1 VLFALLSATALSAQD
16 TRLNDAMARYRA
28 AARGELAARQ
38 VLDSLAQWERTHAT
52 GDSVVTAAVRMRLD
66 TSLTAAERAA
76 VTSGV
81 ADATARILAVQ
92 GDGARGT
99 TGVNTFVVEASSSRV
114 ARATFMR
121 VLGWRTG
128 GGYLTA
134 NPLALRSATA
144 TALADIAAR
153 IAESELVKTPIRDWS
168 RMPTGPT
175 LAMEKVYVQVASAPS
190 ARARA
195 CLTGALDDCR
205 RILAIDSLPDP
216 LSSWYA
222 PDDYP
227 VLGANLAIRADD
239 PRRALIER
247 CRQTA
252 DASVCRDALLQFKI
266 AEPVPRDVRESFLA
280 FALVRGG
287 PQAYVR
293 LRDTPG
299 DRRTRLV
306 AAAGVPFDSLV
317 SGWRAQVVAAQPA
330 RSVAV
335 PGAVTLAWLALF
347 GVVIQRRR
355 ATC

>member
-1 VLFALLSATALSAQD
+1 VLLALLRASALSAQD
-16 TRLNDAMARYRA
+16 TRVDDAMMRYRA
-28 AARGELAARQ
+28 AARRELAARQ

-76 VTSGV
+76 VTAGV

-99 TGVNTFVVEASSSRV
+99 TGVNTFVVEASPSRV
-114 ARATFMR
+114 ARSTFLR

-128 GGYLTA
+128 NAFLTA
-134 NPLALRSATA
+134 NPLALRSETA
-144 TALADIAAR
+144 TALGNIAAR
-153 IAESELVKTPIRDWS
+153 IAESELVNTPIRDWS

-175 LAMEKVYVQVASAPS
+175 LALDRVYVQVAASS
-190 ARARA
+190 STRARA
-195 CLTGALDDCR
+195 CLTGALDDCS
-205 RILAIDSLPDP
+205 RILAVDSVPDP

-227 VLGANLAIRADD
+227 VLGANVVFRADH
-239 PRRALIER
+239 PYRALVQR
-247 CRQTA
+247 CREKA

-299 DRRTRLV
+299 DRRARLA

-317 SGWRAQVVAAQPA
+317 SGWRAQVVAARPA

-335 PGAVTLAWLALF
+335 PGAVTLAWLALV
-347 GVVIQRRR
+347 GIVIQRRR